1 MGRAP
6 LLGAACPRT
15 PSTEQNSIL
24 QLVLQALR
32 PAPQPGQDSI
42 LELGFMGRCTPP
54 NPRGSFLTKERNQS
68 SPGRPR
74 SPLSMRHKG
83 NAWKIFLRGFHTSS
97 ERFFRCA
104 DALATLLKAHFSRWP
119 SKEQGGEGGRSP
131 NYFSK
136 QVAFCRVG
144 FLMGAQSTSWLFGLF
159 L

>member
-32 PAPQPGQDSI
+32 PAPPARARFHPGI
-42 LELGFMGRCTPP
+42 GIYGALHAPKPP
-54 NPRGSFLTKERNQS
+54 WFLSDERKE
-68 SPGRPR
+68 PKLAGRPR

-144 FLMGAQSTSWLFGLF
+144 FLMGEQPTSWLFGLF